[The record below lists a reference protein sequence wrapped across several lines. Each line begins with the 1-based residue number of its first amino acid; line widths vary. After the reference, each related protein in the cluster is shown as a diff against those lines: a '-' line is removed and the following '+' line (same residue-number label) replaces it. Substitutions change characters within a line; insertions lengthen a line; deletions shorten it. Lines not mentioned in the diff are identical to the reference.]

1 MKYDKIESINW
12 EKEFP
17 EVPECVHD
25 ALGSAAKQ
33 ILAKKQRKIKV
44 FPKKRMLLLVAAI
57 TLLSGMTVMAAGY
70 WQQRMEAMN
79 REELEKYFLSVA
91 ANNAPAFR
99 YNRAMTEEENALFE
113 ELNACYE
120 NEGLFPKGALTMIS
134 DADEY
139 KGKGVAYDKKSS
151 TFFLPEKEMSE
162 EQLLQIIDFYHKVE
176 YSVVSVNQLADEEE
190 IQEMVKDEVKNMAAT
205 EGAAEV
211 NAEVPNNASAE
222 TAVEVTTDATTDSIY
237 HDYKP
242 INNAASY
249 YEIPMQGEE
258 ILIDIAAGNK
268 YLYLGFKTEIKRVPL
283 GSDSA
288 EEFYELAEN
297 ESVFAINSDKH
308 DNVYLS
314 IYKKDETSETATN
327 RLVRINADGQVET
340 EYDLKNAVYGEK
352 TADVLMVDN
361 MLADENG
368 QLYVKCRW
376 GTVVLLFVFD
386 AEGNYIDKIV
396 SEEYIVHGANE
407 MCFGQDGYLYQLG
420 QDALV
425 KIDTDSKEVVES
437 YNYCAEEM
445 IAAVNMVYPID
456 ENSFSILSYD
466 GLFRYTIGEEAS
478 TRVIAPYET
487 EIFAE
492 GMRHTPVS
500 EDSFVIVNMTDYENF
515 KYKITYVKL

>member
-25 ALGSAAKQ
+25 ALGSAANQ
-33 ILAKKQRKIKV
+33 ILAKKQRKIKA

-205 EGAAEV
+205 ED
-211 NAEVPNNASAE
+211 
-222 TAVEVTTDATTDSIY
+222 TTM
-237 HDYKP
+237 HDYQSL
-242 INNAASY
+242 NDSASY
-249 YEIPMQGEE
+249 YEIPFQGEE

-268 YLYLGFKTEIKRVPL
+268 YLYLGFKTEIKRMPL

-297 ESVFAINSDKH
+297 ESVFAINSDKY

-327 RLVRINADGQVET
+327 RVVRINTDGQVEA
-340 EYDLKNAVYGEK
+340 EYDLKNAAYGEK

-420 QDALV
+420 QNALV

-466 GLFRYTIGEEAS
+466 GLFRYTIGEEGS
-478 TRVIAPYET
+478 IRIIAPYET